1 VSPREIQGIEIQPLH
16 LANARQIA
24 SANKRVSITEG
35 DLFTMDLRKGVKWKG
50 AGPLLVIGNPPW
62 VTNSELSALGKGNI
76 PTKTNFRGLRG
87 LDAMTGES
95 NFDIAEYIWL
105 KLIRELAD
113 QRPTIALL
121 CKTSVA
127 RNVLKYAAAATLPI
141 SRAAIRRIDAKK
153 WFGANVDAC
162 LFIVEVG
169 MGESS
174 YEASVYADLTASNAE
189 RVIGMRGG
197 HLVADVGTFT
207 TSFAASNN
215 LSLTWRQG
223 LKHDAA
229 NVMELIYAEGGKLQN
244 KLGESVDV
252 EPEYVYPLFKSSDVF
267 NGNKTPRR
275 AVIVTQKSLRE
286 DTSKLEQDAPR
297 LWGYLNVHKE
307 RFAQRRSAI
316 YKSSSAFAIFGIGD
330 YSFSSY
336 KVGISG
342 MYKTPH
348 FQSIGPVNGRPVMLD
363 DTCYFTVCD
372 SLEQSIALTDLLN
385 SPDCLTQIQSM
396 AFTDSKRPIT
406 KKLLERLNVATT
418 NYDAVIQP
426 RLPFEEKSGA

>member
-1 VSPREIQGIEIQPLH
+1 M
-16 LANARQIA
+16 
-24 SANKRVSITEG
+24 KG
-35 DLFTMDLRKGVKWKG
+35 DLFKMDLRKDIQWKE

-62 VTNSELSALGKGNI
+62 VTNSELSTLGKGNI

-87 LDAMTGES
+87 LDALTGES

-113 QRPTIALL
+113 QKPTIALL

-127 RNVLKYAAAATLPI
+127 RNVLKYSATASLPI
-141 SRAAIRRIDAKK
+141 SRSVIRRIDAKK

-162 LFIVEVG
+162 LFIVEVEA
-169 MGESS
+169 GEPS
-174 YEASVYADLTASNAE
+174 YDASVYADLTATNAE

-207 TSFAASNN
+207 TRFAVNN
-215 LSLTWRQG
+215 DLLLTWRQG

-244 KLGESVDV
+244 KLGENVDV
-252 EPEYVYPLFKSSDVF
+252 EPEYVYPLLKSSDVF
-267 NGNKTPRR
+267 NGTEIPRC

-286 DTSKLEQDAPR
+286 DTSRLEQDAPK
-297 LWGYLNVHKE
+297 LWSYLNDHKE
-307 RFAQRRSAI
+307 RFANRRSAI
-316 YKSSSAFAIFGIGD
+316 YRSSSPFAIFGIGD

-348 FQSIGPVNGRPVMLD
+348 FQSIGPVKGRPVMLD
-363 DTCYFTVCD
+363 DTCYFTACG
-372 SLEQSIALTDLLN
+372 SREEAQALAHKLN
-385 SPDCLTQIQSM
+385 SPDCLNHIQSM
-396 AFTDSKRPIT
+396 AFTDAKRPIT
-406 KKLLERLNVATT
+406 KKLLQRLNRTEADREFARCNPHRARRMMET
-418 NYDAVIQP
+418 A
-426 RLPFEEKSGA
+426 